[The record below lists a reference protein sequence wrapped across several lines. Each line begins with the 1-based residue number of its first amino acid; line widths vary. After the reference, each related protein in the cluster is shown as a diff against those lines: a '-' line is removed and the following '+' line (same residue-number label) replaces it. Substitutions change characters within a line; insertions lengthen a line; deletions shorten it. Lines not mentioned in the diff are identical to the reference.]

1 MFFKAKNSD
10 KAEADEVFSL
20 LWCSVSNGVFGV
32 ATDES
37 FHGGILKRLI
47 VDEVN
52 LNEIKKPIPCSP
64 TKLVLYLAKDD
75 GGWLRGSDEIVAD
88 LCRGE
93 IPDRVEVMTKGDGI
107 CASQLISVAFNESP
121 PGCISILAKVADCQ
135 METWNSTLWAEHSY
149 DPSLQYLQLNSTNT
163 YNSGLQAQRPILYCR
178 PNFHEQFRFMREQVC
193 DEGRP
198 PGTGKSSTSMVFAST
213 IDRN

>member
-47 VDEVN
+47 VDE
-52 LNEIKKPIPCSP
+52 
-64 TKLVLYLAKDD
+64 DD